1 MADTFSGK
9 SGRLNLE
16 LEEGDKQL
24 GIQGG
29 HTLKSHVRVGNA
41 QITSRTVANP
51 DPDFVVSRFFDQ
63 ATAER
68 VLNEAV
74 LSRRPTILAW
84 LRNSSSKRI
93 FVCQEDLSSPV
104 GVGFVKSSGA
114 LKNFSSIRVVL
125 IKTGDA
131 SRPFY
136 ILTAYPIMEALSD
149 FK

>member
-1 MADTFSGK
+1 M
-9 SGRLNLE
+9 
-16 LEEGDKQL
+16 
-24 GIQGG
+24 
-29 HTLKSHVRVGNA
+29 
-41 QITSRTVANP
+41 ANP